1 MNLFAE
7 RLKQLR
13 KEQNISQETL
23 SHEIFVS
30 QESISAYELGK
41 HFPTLDILIKLSDY
55 FGVSMDYLMGKD
67 EHRFRSNDS
76 SFDSFE
82 EAIVA
87 NCRRLDAAHKMLL
100 MKMSFE
106 MVDLLKRF
114 GDWVLL

>member
-55 FGVSMDYLMGKD
+55 FGVSMDYLMGRD
-67 EHRFRSNDS
+67 DHRFKSDDCSWDS
-76 SFDSFE
+76 SE
-82 EAIVA
+82 ESIVA
-87 NCRRLDAAHKMLL
+87 NYRKLNAAHKMLL

-106 MVDLLKRF
+106 MVDLMKRF
-114 GDWVLL
+114 GD